1 MEKEAAKDPER
12 TGFGSVDVITA
23 KAASEENLADTYSGV
38 VQVMEEVGHD
48 GGKRRCSI

>member
-1 MEKEAAKDPER
+1 MEKAAAEDPER
-12 TGFGSVDVITA
+12 TGFGYGDAIMV